1 MFNKPKILVV
11 ISTPEYYRN
20 YITSPALDRIKERCV
35 FIVHEKLMAKNFP
48 GIKKENL
55 VPYCYPER
63 PKSLYRHFFYVNSW
77 RYRNKSSSFAFRFE
91 QVPSQRRKFF
101 YKLASLP
108 IVYNLVKFF
117 VFQITRDKNLEG
129 ILSEIDPQIIL
140 LPSAGYEGLTF
151 EIIRIAQKKK
161 IPTCLLVDNWDNLTS
176 KTVFTRKPDYLTVWG
191 KRAVEDAVQ
200 IHGIERSHV
209 FPLGTARFIE
219 YMSRENADLL
229 SLYNFKYVL
238 FAGIAAPFDELS
250 TLKELEKII
259 DRKGLDIKIVYRP
272 HPWRKHRKCADT
284 FFGYD
289 FRHIVIDEQAKLYYK
304 RDEMDEFNDIY
315 MPDLKYYP
323 KLLANMEFMIC
334 PLSTMM
340 IEGLL
345 FGKKVFVPVY
355 DDGIHFTNPK
365 NMLARHTHF
374 RGIDKFKNIYLVE
387 SLNDLEKIFTGA
399 LQQISDAGIVKNN
412 DIFDFISPDTPNYP
426 LELEK
431 LVGQIIN
438 SRPHVA
444 SEA

>member
-1 MFNKPKILVV
+1 MVDLAVNSKILVA

-20 YITSPALDRIKERCV
+20 YISSPALDKIKERCV

-48 GIKKENL
+48 GIKREQL
-55 VPYCYPER
+55 IPYLYPER
-63 PKSLYRHFFYVNSW
+63 HKSWYRHFFYVDAW
-77 RYRNKSSSFAFRFE
+77 RYRHKSSSFAFRFE
-91 QVPSQRRKFF
+91 MLSDRRRQFY

-108 IVYNLVKFF
+108 VIYNLVKFF
-117 VFQITRDKNLEG
+117 IFKITRDRNLEAIIAG
-129 ILSEIDPQIIL
+129 INPQIIL

-151 EIIRIAQKKK
+151 EIIGIAKKKK

-176 KTVFTRKPDYLTVWG
+176 KTVLTRRPDYLVVWG
-191 KRAVEDAVQ
+191 KQAVEAAVR
-200 IHGIERSHV
+200 IHNIERNRV
-209 FPLGTARFIE
+209 FPLGTPRFIE
-219 YMSRENADLL
+219 YLNSGGHDL
-229 SLYNFKYVL
+229 SSPYNFKYIL

-250 TLKELEKII
+250 TLHKLEKII
-259 DRKGLDIKIVYRP
+259 DRKGIDIKIVYRP

-289 FRHIVIDEQAKLYYK
+289 FKHIIIDEQAKLYYK
-304 RDEMDEFNDIY
+304 RDEMDEFNDVF

-355 DDGIHFTNPK
+355 DDGVHFTNPK
-365 NMLARHTHF
+365 NLLARHEHF
-374 RGIDKFKNIYLVE
+374 KGINKFKNIYLVDKHE
-387 SLNDLEKIFTGA
+387 DLEKLFTEPVTQMSEA
-399 LQQISDAGIVKNN
+399 NHVKDA
-412 DIFDFISPDTPNYP
+412 DIFDFISADTPNYP

-431 LVGQIIN
+431 LVNRLTN
-438 SRPHVA
+438 SHV
-444 SEA
+444 

>member
-1 MFNKPKILVV
+1 MVNQLNNPKILVV

-20 YITSPALDRIKERCV
+20 YIASHALDRIKVRCV
-35 FIVHEKLMAKNFP
+35 FVVHEKLMVKDFP
-48 GIKKENL
+48 GIRRKQL

-63 PKSLYRHFFYVNSW
+63 NKSMYRHFFYVDAW
-77 RYRNKSSSFAFRFE
+77 RYRHKSSSFAFRFE
-91 QVPSQRRKFF
+91 TLSDRRRQFF

-108 IVYNLVKFF
+108 VIYNLVKFL
-117 VFQITRDKNLEG
+117 VFKRTHDRNLEI
-129 ILSEIDPQIIL
+129 ILSGINPQIIL
-140 LPSAGYEGLTF
+140 LPSASYDGLTF
-151 EIIRIAQKKK
+151 EIIGIAKKKK

-176 KTVFTRKPDYLTVWG
+176 KTVFTRKPDYLVVWG
-191 KRAVEDAVQ
+191 NQAVEAAVR
-200 IHGIERSHV
+200 IHSMERSRV
-209 FPLGTARFIE
+209 FSLGTPRFIE
-219 YMSRENADLL
+219 YMNRENLDLT
-229 SLYNFKYVL
+229 SPYKFKYIL

-250 TLKELEKII
+250 TLKKLEEII
-259 DRKGLDIKIVYRP
+259 DQKGLDIKIVYRP

-289 FRHIVIDEQAKLYYK
+289 FKHIVIDEQAKLYYK

-315 MPDLKYYP
+315 MPELSYYP

-365 NMLARHTHF
+365 NLLARHEHF
-374 RGIDKFKNIYLVE
+374 REIDKFKNIYLIE
-387 SLNDLEKIFTGA
+387 NLEDLEKVFMGFSRQMPDADYVKDDSIF
-399 LQQISDAGIVKNN
+399 N
-412 DIFDFISPDTPNYP
+412 FISPDTPNYP

-431 LVGQIIN
+431 LIGRIL
-438 SRPHVA
+438 SRNV
-444 SEA
+444 

>member
-1 MFNKPKILVV
+1 MIEQSSNHKILIT

-20 YITSPALDRIKERCV
+20 YISSPALDMIKEKCI
-35 FIVHEKLMAKNFP
+35 FIIHEKLLAKDFP
-48 GIKKENL
+48 GIKREQL
-55 VPYCYPER
+55 IPYCYPER
-63 PKSLYRHFFYVNSW
+63 NKSWHRHFFFVSSW
-77 RYRNKSSSFAFRFE
+77 RYRRKSSSFAFRFE
-91 QVPSQRRKFF
+91 TLTDRRRKFF

-117 VFQITRDKNLEG
+117 IFWVTRDKNLER
-129 ILSEIDPQIIL
+129 ILSEINSQIIL
-140 LPSAGYEGLTF
+140 LPSSGYDGLTF
-151 EIIRIAQKKK
+151 EIIRIAKKKK

-176 KTVFTRKPDYLTVWG
+176 KTVFTIRPDYLVVWG
-191 KRAVEDAVQ
+191 RQAVEAAVRV
-200 IHGIERSHV
+200 HNMERSRV
-209 FPLGTARFIE
+209 FPLGTPRFME
-219 YMSRENADLL
+219 YMNLENLNPA
-229 SLYNFKYVL
+229 SPYNFKYIL

-250 TLKELEKII
+250 MLKKLEEIL

-284 FFGYD
+284 FFEYD
-289 FRHIVIDEQAKLYYK
+289 FKHIVIDEQAKLYYK

-323 KLLANMEFMIC
+323 KLLANMKFMIC

-365 NMLARHTHF
+365 NLLARHEHF
-374 RGIDKFKNIYLVE
+374 RGIDKFKNIYLVKTAE
-387 SLNDLEKIFTGA
+387 DLEKIFMESFWREQDSPRFKTA
-399 LQQISDAGIVKNN
+399 N
-412 DIFDFISPDTPNYP
+412 IFDFISPDTSNYP

-431 LVGQIIN
+431 LVEQIIGKN
-438 SRPHVA
+438 V
-444 SEA
+444 